1 MKLIME
7 NWKRFLNE
15 GFPQPDPDYVKDYEY
30 NRRSGR
36 TDSGPRFS
44 LVQDPQYKEAR
55 KIYVTNPD
63 IQAARKRYMVLPDG
77 DPQEEEAREALV
89 AAIQQ
94 AVEGDKD
101 LFAQVVAQME
111 EEERYAR

>member
-15 GFPQPDPDYVKDYEY
+15 GFPQPDPDYDYEY
-30 NRRSGR
+30 KRRSGR
-36 TDSGPRFS
+36 ADSGPRSS

-55 KIYVTNPD
+55 KIYVTNPG
-63 IQAARKRYMVLPDG
+63 IQDARKRYMGLPYG
-77 DPQEEEAREALV
+77 DPQEEEVREALL

-94 AVEGDKD
+94 AVEGDED

-111 EEERYAR
+111 EEASLAR

>member
-1 MKLIME
+1 M
-7 NWKRFLNE
+7 NE
-15 GFPQPDPDYVKDYEY
+15 GFPQPDPDYLEDYEY

-36 TDSGPRFS
+36 TDSPPRFS
-44 LVQDPQYKEAR
+44 LVQDPQYKEAS
-55 KIYVTNPD
+55 KIYLTHPD
-63 IQAARKRYMVLPDG
+63 IQDARKSYMALPHG

-94 AVEGDKD
+94 AVGGEKD

>member
-7 NWKRFLNE
+7 NWKRFMKE
-15 GFPQPDPDYVKDYEY
+15 GFPQPDPDYDYEY
-30 NRRSGR
+30 KRRSGR
-36 TDSGPRFS
+36 ADSGPGSS
-44 LVQDPQYKEAR
+44 LVQDPQYKEAS
-55 KIYVTNPD
+55 KIYLTNPG
-63 IQAARKRYMVLPDG
+63 IQDARKSYMVLPDG

-89 AAIQQ
+89 AAIEQ
-94 AVEGDKD
+94 AVGGEKD

>member
-1 MKLIME
+1 ME

-44 LVQDPQYKEAR
+44 LVSDPQYKEAR
-55 KIYVTNPD
+55 KIYVTNPG
-63 IQAARKRYMVLPDG
+63 IQDARKSYMALPYG

-111 EEERYAR
+111 EEERHAR

>member
-1 MKLIME
+1 ME

-15 GFPQPDPDYVKDYEY
+15 GFPQPDPDYLKDYEY

-55 KIYVTNPD
+55 KIYLSEPL
-63 IQAARKRYMVLPDG
+63 QKARKSYMVLPYG
-77 DPQEEEAREALV
+77 DPREEKERKDLL

-94 AVEGDKD
+94 AVKGNKD

-111 EEERYAR
+111 DEESRAR

>member
-1 MKLIME
+1 ME

-44 LVQDPQYKEAR
+44 LVQDPRYKEAS
-55 KIYVTNPD
+55 KIYNTHPA
-63 IQAARKRYMVLPDG
+63 IQDARKSYMALPYG

-94 AVEGDKD
+94 AVGGEKD
-101 LFAQVVAQME
+101 LFARVVAQME
-111 EEERYAR
+111 EEARYAR

>member
-1 MKLIME
+1 ME

-44 LVQDPQYKEAR
+44 LVQDPRYKEAS
-55 KIYVTNPD
+55 KIYNTHPA
-63 IQAARKRYMVLPDG
+63 IQDARKSYMVLPYG
-77 DPQEEEAREALV
+77 DPREEKERKDLL

-94 AVEGDKD
+94 AVKGNKD

-111 EEERYAR
+111 DEESRAR

>member
-7 NWKRFLNE
+7 NWKRYLNE
-15 GFPQPDPDYVKDYEY
+15 GFPQADPDYDYEHK
-30 NRRSGR
+30 RRSGQ

-44 LVQDPQYKEAR
+44 LVSDPQYKEAR
-55 KIYVTNPD
+55 KIYVTNPG
-63 IQAARKRYMVLPDG
+63 IQAARKRYMVLPYG
-77 DPQEEEAREALV
+77 DPQEEEAREALL

-94 AVEGDKD
+94 AVGGEKD

-111 EEERYAR
+111 EEARDAR

>member
-1 MKLIME
+1 ME

-15 GFPQPDPDYVKDYEY
+15 GFAQPDPDYVKDYEY
-30 NRRSGR
+30 NRQSGR

-44 LVQDPQYKEAR
+44 LVSDPKYKKAR
-55 KIYVTNPD
+55 EIYVTNPG
-63 IQAARKRYMVLPDG
+63 IQAARKRYMALAYE
-77 DPQEEEAREALV
+77 DPQEEKAREALV

-94 AVEGDKD
+94 AEEGDKD

-111 EEERYAR
+111 EEESLAR

>member
-1 MKLIME
+1 
-7 NWKRFLNE
+7 LNE

>member
-15 GFPQPDPDYVKDYEY
+15 GFPQPDPDYLEDYEY

-44 LVQDPQYKEAR
+44 LVKDPQYKKASKIYLTNPGIQDAR
-55 KIYVTNPD
+55 KS
-63 IQAARKRYMVLPDG
+63 YMVLPDG

-94 AVEGDKD
+94 AVEGDQD

>member
-15 GFPQPDPDYVKDYEY
+15 GFPQPDPDYLEDYEY

-36 TDSGPRFS
+36 TDSPPRFS

-55 KIYVTNPD
+55 KIYLSEPL
-63 IQAARKRYMVLPDG
+63 QKARKSYMALPYG

-89 AAIQQ
+89 AAIEQ
-94 AVEGDKD
+94 AVGGEKD